1 MPDAPIVGAPIRER
15 TELRVKIRAK
25 AAYLSI
31 HSNCMAVGSFLP
43 TAKYLPLPARLQH
56 RDG

>member
-1 MPDAPIVGAPIRER
+1 MLDAPIVGAPIRER
-15 TELRVKIRAK
+15 TELRAKIRAK
-25 AAYLSI
+25 VAYLNI

-43 TAKYLPLPARLQH
+43 TAKYLPLPVRLQH

>member
-1 MPDAPIVGAPIRER
+1 MLANAHARQQDDLAAREFQGIM
-15 TELRVKIRAK
+15 V
-25 AAYLSI
+25 YLNI

-43 TAKYLPLPARLQH
+43 TAKYLPLPVWLQH